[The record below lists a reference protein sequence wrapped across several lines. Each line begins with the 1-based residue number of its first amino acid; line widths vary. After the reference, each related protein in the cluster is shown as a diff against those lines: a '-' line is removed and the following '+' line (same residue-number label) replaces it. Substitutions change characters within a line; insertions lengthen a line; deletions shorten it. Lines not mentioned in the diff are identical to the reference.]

1 LKEVLTLKRIN
12 LVKLV
17 LLAALV
23 GILGGLVGAAFHIS
37 VEFVTKL
44 RENNFGIICLLPL
57 GGLLICAM
65 YNVFCSKGN
74 IDTRR
79 VFESVKQDKDVPL
92 VMMPLIFVGTVVT
105 HMFGGS
111 AGREGAALRLGGS
124 MGYNVAKA
132 LKLDRQDIKIMV
144 TAGMSAV
151 FAALFGTPLAA
162 AVFSLEVTKGIKVNF
177 KALLPGVVSSFMAF
191 FVAIYLGVTPV
202 RFDIPSYKGID
213 IVLIIKIVILAVLCA
228 GLCIVFSLAI
238 KKTEFLMK
246 KCFVN
251 SYLRAFV
258 GGLIIVL
265 LTFAVGIS
273 DYNGVG
279 MHVIKNAVLGQT
291 RYEAFA
297 LKILFTAITVA
308 AGFKG
313 GEIVP
318 TFFIGATFGC
328 FAGQIMGISPG
339 LCAALGLV
347 GMFSGMTKCVLAAF
361 LLALEVFGVNAV
373 FLFAIVSII
382 TKVLSGRFGLYE
394 ND

>member
-1 LKEVLTLKRIN
+1 MKRIN

-44 RENNFGIICLLPL
+44 RENNFGIIYFLPL
-57 GGLLICAM
+57 AGLLICAM
-65 YNVFCSKGN
+65 YNLFRSKGN

-79 VFESVKQDKDVPL
+79 VFESIKQDKDVPL

-111 AGREGAALRLGGS
+111 AGREGAALQLGGS
-124 MGYNVAKA
+124 MGYNAAKA

-162 AVFSLEVTKGIKVNF
+162 AVFSLEVIKGIKVNF

-238 KKTEFLMK
+238 KKTESLMQ

-251 SYLRAFV
+251 GYLRAFV
-258 GGLIIVL
+258 GGFLIVILTL
-265 LTFAVGIS
+265 LVGTT

-279 MHVIKNAVLGQT
+279 MHVIKSAVLGQT

-339 LCAALGLV
+339 LCACCGLV
-347 GMFSGMTKCVLAAF
+347 AMFSGMTKCYFAAF

-373 FLFAIVSII
+373 FLFAIVAII
-382 TKVLSGRFGLYE
+382 TRVLSGRFGLYE